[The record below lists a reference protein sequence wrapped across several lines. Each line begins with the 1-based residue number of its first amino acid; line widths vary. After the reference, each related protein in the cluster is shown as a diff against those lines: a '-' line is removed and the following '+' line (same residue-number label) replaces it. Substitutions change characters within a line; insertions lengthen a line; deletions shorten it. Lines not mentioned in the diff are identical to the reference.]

1 MTIHENPDTVSK
13 ILSNEF
19 AYRRWSVSQMQ
30 HTLELDKQQFED
42 LMLDRLPITPILAM
56 RLEKATAL
64 SAALFLRIDY
74 EMKLRQVE
82 FLKSEAHRILHEKMS
97 SHQENSR

>member
-1 MTIHENPDTVSK
+1 MIHENPDTVSN

-30 HTLELDKQQFED
+30 HILELDKQQFDD
-42 LMLDRLPITPILAM
+42 LMSDRLLITPILAM
-56 RLEKATAL
+56 RLEKVTTL
-64 SAALFLRIDY
+64 SASFFLRIDY

-82 FLKSEAHRILHEKMS
+82 FLKSEEYKILHEKMS
-97 SHQENSR
+97 SRQENSR

>member
-1 MTIHENPDTVSK
+1 MIHENPDTVSK

-30 HTLELDKQQFED
+30 HILELDKQQFED
-42 LMLDRLPITPILAM
+42 LMSDRLPITPILAM
-56 RLEKATAL
+56 RLEKATML
-64 SAALFLRIDY
+64 SATLFLRIDY

-82 FLKSEAHRILHEKMS
+82 FLKSEARRILHEKMS
-97 SHQENSR
+97 SQKENSR